1 METHQNNWNKYMQTW
16 SEQDSRKQ
24 LMLLKEIL
32 DDQATYIDPVTMDWL
47 IGPES
52 IQSYIQ
58 QNQNMIPGL
67 NLRLKK
73 YDQHHNS
80 SLALW
85 DMCNVEGAVLS
96 SGSSF
101 ARYCSEGKIVETV
114 AFFSAN

>member
-1 METHQNNWNKYMQTW
+1 METYQSNWHKYMQVW
-16 SEQDSRKQ
+16 SEINPQKQ

-32 DDQATYIDPVTMDWL
+32 DDQATYLDPLTAERL

-52 IQSYIQ
+52 IQAYIQ

-67 NLRLKK
+67 NLKLKQ
-73 YDQHHNS
+73 YDQHHDS

-85 DMCNVEGAVLS
+85 DMCNADGAVLS

-101 ARYCSEGKIVETV
+101 ARYSGEGRIVETV
-114 AFFSAN
+114 AFFSKN